1 MPEPERIEF
10 GRLRKIF
17 NPGAAVTG
25 DDVRALARLLP
36 EVIEGAHRGNPDFRV
51 GGRVLG
57 TLWVEE
63 ERVVLRL
70 SPEARDAFCEA
81 EPDLFQ
87 PLDGAWGRRGWTNL
101 DLYEC
106 EEETL
111 REALLA
117 AWRMT
122 APADLVSR
130 YEGRP
135 G

>member
-1 MPEPERIEF
+1 M
-10 GRLRKIF
+10 
-17 NPGAAVTG
+17 
-25 DDVRALARLLP
+25 
-36 EVIEGAHRGNPDFRV
+36 
-51 GGRVLG
+51 LG

-70 SPEARDAFCEA
+70 SPEAQEAFCEA

-106 EEETL
+106 EEDTL
-111 REALLA
+111 RDALLA
-117 AWRMT
+117 AWRIT
-122 APADLVSR
+122 APADLVLR

-135 G
+135 A